1 MTPHCHADFSGTDG
15 YFLLL
20 TLFSGALLGSITHCI
35 GMCGPFVLAQIS
47 AFDDKKSKN
56 FTRNLLLPYHFGR
69 LTTYIFLGV
78 LATIIATPI
87 TAIPA
92 LQIISPILLIIA
104 GVIFIAS
111 AFSIVLPRKILSL
124 NFGLCGA
131 PNWIIQKITLLLP
144 QNSLL
149 NGYLLGIILGFLPC
163 GLVYAAIIAVA
174 ATSDILLAFLGMA
187 AFALGTM
194 PVLMII
200 SASGKMLLNKKY
212 SWLKPA
218 SAILMAFNGVMLF
231 IMAGK
236 WFV

>member
-1 MTPHCHADFSGTDG
+1 
-15 YFLLL
+15 
-20 TLFSGALLGSITHCI
+20 
-35 GMCGPFVLAQIS
+35 
-47 AFDDKKSKN
+47 
-56 FTRNLLLPYHFGR
+56 
-69 LTTYIFLGV
+69 
-78 LATIIATPI
+78 
-87 TAIPA
+87 
-92 LQIISPILLIIA
+92 
-104 GVIFIAS
+104 
-111 AFSIVLPRKILSL
+111 
-124 NFGLCGA
+124 A